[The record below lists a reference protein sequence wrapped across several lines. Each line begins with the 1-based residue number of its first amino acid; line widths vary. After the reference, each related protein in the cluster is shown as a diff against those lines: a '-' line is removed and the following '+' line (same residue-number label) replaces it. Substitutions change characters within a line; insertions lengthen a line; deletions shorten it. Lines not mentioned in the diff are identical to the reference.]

1 MAKPMKVFV
10 PLADD
15 ELYALLAAS
24 VKLVPYQAGLPC
36 HHALEQAGK
45 VPASPSVASASADQ
59 RWNSSLSPTLTPS
72 LSAMPALSSSTYCAG
87 ALVG

>member
-1 MAKPMKVFV
+1 MKVFV
-10 PLADD
+10 PLTDD

-36 HHALEQAGK
+36 VHALEGAAATA
-45 VPASPSVASASADQ
+45 PARGDQ

-72 LSAMPALSSSTYCAG
+72 LSAIPALSSSTYCAG

>member
-1 MAKPMKVFV
+1 MKVFV
-10 PLADD
+10 PLTDD

-24 VKLVPYQAGLPC
+24 VKLVPYQTGLPC
-36 HHALEQAGK
+36 LHALEGAAAAAPESG
-45 VPASPSVASASADQ
+45 DQ

>member
-1 MAKPMKVFV
+1 MKVFV
-10 PLADD
+10 PLTDD

-24 VKLVPYQAGLPC
+24 VKLVPYQTGLPC
-36 HHALEQAGK
+36 LHALEGA
-45 VPASPSVASASADQ
+45 AVAAPDRGGDQ

-72 LSAMPALSSSTYCAG
+72 LSAIPALSSSTYFAG